1 MLGCK
6 GLTKSEPHH
15 YAKIVYLMRITSET
29 LEINCK
35 NIFLNQRRE
44 QQCCSLVQEHS
55 DHVQTLFVCVH
66 IK

>member
-1 MLGCK
+1 
-6 GLTKSEPHH
+6 
-15 YAKIVYLMRITSET
+15 MRITSET

-44 QQCCSLVQEHS
+44 QQCCSLGQEQS
-55 DHVQTLFVCVH
+55 DHVQTLFFCVH

>member
-1 MLGCK
+1 
-6 GLTKSEPHH
+6 
-15 YAKIVYLMRITSET
+15 MRITSET

-55 DHVQTLFVCVH
+55 DHVQTLFFLRSHKVTDYISKSVSSERV
-66 IK
+66 